1 MIFVI
6 AIVTMLVS
14 WYVSNKLK
22 RKFEEYS
29 RYELLSGMSGKEV
42 AEQMLRDNRIY
53 DVKVISV
60 EGRLTDHYNPADKT
74 VNLSTDVFNGRSAAS
89 AAVAAHEC
97 GHALQHAQAYSMLE
111 LRSTL
116 VPVQNISANI
126 LNILM
131 MVMIFGGMFLVGPQT
146 LPYVLLIIIACNLI
160 LTVFALVT
168 LPVEFDASNRA
179 LAWMETRGVT
189 NASEHEMAKD
199 ALKWA
204 ARTYVVVAVGAFAQL
219 LYYVMMYLGMSRD
232 D

>member
-6 AIVTMLVS
+6 AIVTMLAS

-74 VNLSTDVFNGRSAAS
+74 VNLSTDVYNGRSAAS

-116 VPVQNISANI
+116 VPVQNISAGI
-126 LNILM
+126 LNVLM

-160 LTVFALVT
+160 LTVFALIT

-179 LAWMETRGVT
+179 LAWMETRGIT
-189 NASEHEMAKD
+189 NTAEHEMAKD

-204 ARTYVVVAVGAFAQL
+204 ARTYVVVAIGALAQL
-219 LYYVMMYLGMSRD
+219 LYYVMMFLGMSRD

>member
-6 AIVTMLVS
+6 AIVTMLASWFVS
-14 WYVSNKLK
+14 HKLK
-22 RKFEEYS
+22 SKFEEYS
-29 RYELLSGMSGKEV
+29 KFTLLSGLSGKEV

-60 EGRLTDHYNPADKT
+60 EGRLTDHYNPSDRT
-74 VNLSTDVFNGRSAAS
+74 VNLSTDVYNGRSAAS

-97 GHALQHAQAYSMLE
+97 GHALQHAKAYSMLE

-116 VPVQNISANI
+116 VPIQNISANI
-126 LNILM
+126 LNVLM

-146 LPYVLLIIIACNLI
+146 LPYVLLIIIACNLVI
-160 LTVFALVT
+160 TLFALIT

-179 LAWMETRGVT
+179 LAWMESRGIT
-189 NASEHEMAKD
+189 NTAEHDMAKD

-204 ARTYVVVAVGAFAQL
+204 ARTYVVVAIGAFAQL
-219 LYYVMMYLGMSRD
+219 LYYVMMFLGMNRED
-232 D
+232 

>member
-6 AIVTMLVS
+6 AIATMLAS
-14 WYVSNKLK
+14 WYVSHKLK
-22 RKFEEYS
+22 SKFQEYS
-29 RYELLSGMSGKEV
+29 RFTLLSGLSGKEV

-60 EGRLTDHYNPADKT
+60 EGRLTDHYNPSDKT
-74 VNLSTDVFNGRSAAS
+74 VNLSTDVYNGRSAAS

-126 LNILM
+126 LNVLM

-160 LTVFALVT
+160 ITVFALVT

-179 LAWMETRGVT
+179 LAWMESRGIT
-189 NASEHEMAKD
+189 NSQEHEMAKD

-204 ARTYVVVAVGAFAQL
+204 ARTYVVVAIGAFAQL
-219 LYYVMMYLGMSRD
+219 LYYVMMFLGMNRD
-232 D
+232 E

>member
-6 AIVTMLVS
+6 AIATMLASWFVS
-14 WYVSNKLK
+14 HKLK

-29 RYELLSGMSGKEV
+29 KFTLLSGLSGKEV

-60 EGRLTDHYNPADKT
+60 EGRLTDHYNPSDRT
-74 VNLSTDVFNGRSAAS
+74 VNLSTDVYNGRSAAS

-116 VPVQNISANI
+116 VPIQNISANI
-126 LNILM
+126 LNVLM

-146 LPYVLLIIIACNLI
+146 LPYVLLIIIACNLVI
-160 LTVFALVT
+160 TVFALIT

-179 LAWMETRGVT
+179 LAWMESRGVT
-189 NASEHEMAKD
+189 NAAEHDMAKD

-204 ARTYVVVAVGAFAQL
+204 ARTYVVVAIGAFAQL

>member
-6 AIVTMLVS
+6 AIVTMLASWFVS
-14 WYVSNKLK
+14 HKLK

-29 RYELLSGMSGKEV
+29 KFTLLSGLSGKEV

-60 EGRLTDHYNPADKT
+60 EGRLTDHYNPSDRT
-74 VNLSTDVFNGRSAAS
+74 VNLSTDVYNGRSAAS

-116 VPVQNISANI
+116 VPIQNISANI
-126 LNILM
+126 LNVLM
-131 MVMIFGGMFLVGPQT
+131 MVMIFGGMLLVGPQT
-146 LPYVLLIIIACNLI
+146 LPYVLLIIIACNLVI
-160 LTVFALVT
+160 TVFALIT

-179 LAWMETRGVT
+179 LAWMESRGVT
-189 NASEHEMAKD
+189 NAEEHGMAKD

-204 ARTYVVVAVGAFAQL
+204 ARTYVVVAIGAFAQL
-219 LYYVMMYLGMSRD
+219 LYYVMMYLGISRD
-232 D
+232 E